1 MILDMMTIEQRI
13 MAGEDPAKI
22 MQEIELA
29 KEKKRAAAEKE
40 KAAARKVSEEQL
52 KRAREKVI
60 AAIAEYMG
68 ALGIPQSALDEM
80 VEEFTDEAFKEIE
93 FKIKLLI
100 PLITAMEKMDAEPK
114 QFSRNKSATG
124 TIKKEAD
131 ADTIINDF
139 LKSLM

>member
-1 MILDMMTIEQRI
+1 MMTIEQRI

-29 KEKKRAAAEKE
+29 KEKKTAADERKRT
-40 KAAARKVSEEQL
+40 AARKASEEQL

-80 VEEFTDEAFKEIE
+80 IEEFTEEAFKEIE

-100 PLITAMEKMDAEPK
+100 PLITAMEKLEADEPK
-114 QFSRNKSATG
+114 KFSRNKSATG
-124 TIKKEAD
+124 TITKEAD